1 MSHDLTL
8 WPPKGK
14 TSGCATAATPHVS
27 VLHHFWSLSQGQHRR
42 KLQAAFHPP
51 SCVIFFFFF
60 SWKKMKA
67 TLSLSPFRS
76 LSQPRPTFPKLPNF
90 FSGGAGGR
98 ASLYTDLARTN
109 HGTAR
114 AAPQNAI
121 KWVGRGIGG
130 SSTRACWALWRRRRT
145 ASRGES
151 CSLSVRA
158 PAIRSWRRAVT
169 RRTDWCWTSRRC
181 FMTAPSTAS
190 L

>member
-1 MSHDLTL
+1 MISPRGRPKEKLLAVPLQQPLMLLFSITFEVCHRDSIEENYKLPFI
-8 WPPKGK
+8 PPRVDVCD
-14 TSGCATAATPHVS
+14 S
-27 VLHHFWSLSQGQHRR
+27 
-42 KLQAAFHPP
+42 
-51 SCVIFFFFF
+51 FF
-60 SWKKMKA
+60 SPWKKMKA